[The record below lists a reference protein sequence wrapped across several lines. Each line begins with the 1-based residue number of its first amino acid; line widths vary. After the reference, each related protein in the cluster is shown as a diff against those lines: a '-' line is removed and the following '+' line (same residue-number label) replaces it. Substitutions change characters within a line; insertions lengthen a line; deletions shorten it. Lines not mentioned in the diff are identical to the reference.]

1 MIKAQLLCCCCLLLL
16 TVNTAGLV
24 RDFGPHL
31 TADVVHAMG
40 PRLTSALVGEFGG
53 SFTSQLV
60 RAFGYPLTA
69 GEALFKGASTTYM
82 QLAGISV
89 GLTAV
94 RGNAPAPGWACYVV
108 AVLHQL
114 WHCIVVTSATW
125 HTACMQRRCD
135 GGSFTSQLVRAF
147 GYPLT
152 VGEALTIVG
161 TYTISWHSVD

>member
-1 MIKAQLLCCCCLLLL
+1 LLIVIEQIATNGSTTLHGMFGPQEDAVPPHTLRVDLSYYCGSITSFLQANSSGSYGKSSAAVLLLL
-16 TVNTAGLV
+16 TVHTAGLV

-82 QLAGISV
+82 QLAGVSV
-89 GLTAV
+89 GLLCEAM
-94 RGNAPAPGWACYVV
+94 RQHPAGRVM
-108 AVLHQL
+108 L
-114 WHCIVVTSATW
+114 
-125 HTACMQRRCD
+125 
-135 GGSFTSQLVRAF
+135 
-147 GYPLT
+147 
-152 VGEALTIVG
+152 
-161 TYTISWHSVD
+161 